1 MYSRNL
7 LLVGGDQAA
16 EPGVEFAW
24 RLGFNLRSEA
34 SLIGASGDAA
44 ILVENFEGDGF
55 VVAGEVMQF
64 EIRVNLPEF
73 FFDALL
79 QDLEVAHLR
88 SWKGSMRK
96 QRFWSERNSGL
107 CSVMD
112 NCTHRQSWRQSGI
125 SNYPPARQMLI
136 YFLPRASFRAD

>member
-1 MYSRNL
+1 VVLVGEVCASRKL

-16 EPGVEFAW
+16 EPRVEFAR

-44 ILVENFEGDGF
+44 ILLANLKSDGF
-55 VVAGEVMQF
+55 VVTGEVMQF

-79 QDLEVAHLR
+79 QDLEVAHVR
-88 SWKGSMRK
+88 SWKGLDAQAAVLVMK
-96 QRFWSERNSGL
+96 EFRF
-107 CSVMD
+107 V
-112 NCTHRQSWRQSGI
+112 
-125 SNYPPARQMLI
+125 
-136 YFLPRASFRAD
+136 FRD